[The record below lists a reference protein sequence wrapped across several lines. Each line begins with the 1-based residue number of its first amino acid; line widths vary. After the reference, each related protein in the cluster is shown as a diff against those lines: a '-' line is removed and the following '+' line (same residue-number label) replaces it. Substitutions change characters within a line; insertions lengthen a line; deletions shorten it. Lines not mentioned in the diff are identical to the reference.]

1 MNATA
6 LAAPVAGERSWTDTL
21 RIALIGFG
29 IVVMIAVAFA
39 VGRVTVGTSKARPV
53 IAPAPVSA
61 PAPGLTSEPACHV
74 ARPC

>member
-6 LAAPVAGERSWTDTL
+6 LAVPTAAGRSWTDTL
-21 RIALIGFG
+21 RIALIGLG
-29 IVVMIAVAFA
+29 IVVTIAIAFA

-53 IAPAPVSA
+53 IAPAPLTA
-61 PAPGLTSEPACHV
+61 PAPDLSSATACHV